1 MKGGAEIPGSAGFI
15 SASLYVQVSGERN
28 VKQLIFRRVK
38 RRCIA
43 SCLAEFR
50 RTLLDGGGGKVAAP
64 PPPLRANCVITSR
77 DNILHSG
84 FACQTAHIH
93 LQSDIFMEHAEWAD
107 SSVNAHYT

>member
-1 MKGGAEIPGSAGFI
+1 M
-15 SASLYVQVSGERN
+15 
-28 VKQLIFRRVK
+28 
-38 RRCIA
+38 
-43 SCLAEFR
+43 
-50 RTLLDGGGGKVAAP
+50 LLDGEGGKVAAFFP
-64 PPPLRANCVITSR
+64 PCANCVITSR